1 MDVDLAIDARTLI
14 DPSRSGLNSVQGQID
29 ERRARFT
36 YTHLAQKSVAMSSI
50 PTFQH
55 LLGYFHIDVG
65 AEMGSEPRTTP
76 VVVTLNQL
84 ERVPSREGGDGGTR
98 VMGGELDFLAV
109 EC

>member
-1 MDVDLAIDARTLI
+1 
-14 DPSRSGLNSVQGQID
+14 
-29 ERRARFT
+29 
-36 YTHLAQKSVAMSSI
+36 
-50 PTFQH
+50 
-55 LLGYFHIDVG
+55 
-65 AEMGSEPRTTP
+65 MGSEPRTTP